1 MCGNGVSQPHT
12 RCIGDS
18 SDRKQRS
25 YKVEKQAMEIKTG
38 MWFCEL
44 ILCETNETRTLVNPK
59 RVFSKSF
66 AKTCGRHLSFFN
78 YLIIN
83 LIIKHTFYWTFDYA
97 VCKRA
102 FQLTQ
107 IDQAMSVS
115 RTGLLTEYVRTTWQ

>member
-59 RVFSKSF
+59 RVFFEKF
-66 AKTCGRHLSFFN
+66 RKNVRPPSFF
-78 YLIIN
+78 
-83 LIIKHTFYWTFDYA
+83 F
-97 VCKRA
+97 
-102 FQLTQ
+102 
-107 IDQAMSVS
+107 
-115 RTGLLTEYVRTTWQ
+115 